1 MNCAL
6 VVHVFYAFK
15 QLEEDH
21 ACRHQREFATA
32 KVKQVLKARTQK
44 LTDQVDELVF

>member
-6 VVHVFYAFK
+6 VVHVLYALK

-21 ACRHQREFATA
+21 ARGHEREFTAA
-32 KVKQVLKARTQK
+32 KVKQVLEARTQK